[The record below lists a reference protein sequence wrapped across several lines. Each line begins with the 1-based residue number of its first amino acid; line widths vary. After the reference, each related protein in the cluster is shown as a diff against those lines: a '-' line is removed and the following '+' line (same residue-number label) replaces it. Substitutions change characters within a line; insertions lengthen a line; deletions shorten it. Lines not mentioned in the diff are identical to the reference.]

1 MCSVEYPAAF
11 ALLLTGLLTAPRLT
25 AQPLPDV
32 LEWELV
38 GSGIPTGSDSL
49 ANTSGVGFIGDTL
62 LASTESGTGM
72 LAFLPDADEWV
83 NFRIGSERF
92 NNHEYGQII
101 THTLT
106 TEEAAAE
113 PGAEPGDEVLF
124 LSPGLFRAGPGDIDW
139 TDYQVPG
146 LIYGNVPT
154 PPTRGPGGA
163 LYIGTNAFGNGDSTV
178 VRSFDGGRT
187 WAVQPGYTG
196 VYAYGFAF
204 AEAVPEPP
212 PGGLPGG
219 AFVAADAFGLVYSH
233 DGAATWTNVPGMS
246 HRFRDI
252 AAVEPG
258 PRDGGRP
265 GRILAPTFDQSVQ
278 RPRVFAS
285 DDGGVTWRLVF
296 DGPDDGGFFYIHAAP
311 DGAVYAY
318 TQGRDRSR
326 HLFGSA
332 DGGETWSDLGP
343 VGADWKFG
351 IEQIAVGP
359 DGRLYVGGYDGTAG
373 YVPDREEPIGGVFRT
388 VEPVVLASAETPRPA
403 ASSNLTLRIFPNPI
417 GASSGSL
424 VLPVELPEEAEV
436 MVEVVDL
443 LGRRMQLVP
452 AATYGAGAHA
462 LTLDVSAL
470 APGTYVARVAAG
482 ARGGSAKFVVA
493 E

>member
-1 MCSVEYPAAF
+1 MCSFKRF
-11 ALLLTGLLTAPRLT
+11 ATLVLYLTGILTASRLT

-38 GSGIPTGSDSL
+38 GPSIPMGSDSL
-49 ANTSGVGFIGDTL
+49 AYCWGVGFVGDTL
-62 LASTESGTGM
+62 LASTEVTAGL
-72 LAFLPDADEWV
+72 LAFPPGADEWIPS
-83 NFRIGSERF
+83 RIGPLGFFVHAE
-92 NNHEYGQII
+92 GQ
-101 THTLT
+101 LT
-106 TEEAAAE
+106 AHALTVEEAAAE

-124 LSPGLFRAGPGDIDW
+124 LSPGLLRAGPADIEW
-139 TDYQVPG
+139 TNYQVPG

-204 AEAVPEPP
+204 AQAVPEPP

-258 PRDGGRP
+258 PRDGGRA

-278 RPRVFAS
+278 HPRVFAS
-285 DDGGVTWRLVF
+285 DDGGVSWRLVF

-318 TQGRDRSR
+318 TEDRFRSR

-343 VGADWKFG
+343 VGLDWKFG
-351 IEQIAVGP
+351 IQQIAVGP
-359 DGRLYVGGYDGTAG
+359 DGRLYACGHDGLPG
-373 YVPDREEPIGGVFRT
+373 DNPDRDEPVGGVFRT
-388 VEPVVLASAETPRPA
+388 VEPVVLASAEPPRPA
-403 ASSNLTLRIFPNPI
+403 ASSDLTLRVFPNP
-417 GASSGSL
+417 SSGSIQV
-424 VLPVELPEEAEV
+424 VLGGIALAQDVR
-436 MVEVVDL
+436 VVVYDA
-443 LGRRMQLVP
+443 LGRTVRVLHDGP
-452 AATYGAGAHA
+452 ARDGQRFLLAAGDLAAGSYVVRVVSEAGAA
-462 LTLDVSAL
+462 ST
-470 APGTYVARVAAG
+470 P
-482 ARGGSAKFVVA
+482 FVVA